1 MIEQLLAE
9 IGQDKHE
16 NPSTTSDKF
25 KTDLW
30 NWVKGQEWPID
41 SCAIE
46 YGTHK
51 GQTTKILAHL
61 FQHVYTCNLP
71 GNHGEAKKTNQGS
84 NNITFVE
91 IDLYNSDIYEKITTG
106 KVHLFFI
113 DAVHTH
119 DAVFSDFSR
128 SVAMDFAEPC
138 YFIFDDY
145 GLIPEVKRAV
155 QDLIWVGKLE
165 WVENIGHEPGY
176 DFKNGR
182 VLKDWEGIICKLK

>member
-84 NNITFVE
+84 TNITFVE

-138 YFIFDDY
+138 YFVFDDY